1 MARPVTGL
9 VLAWGLRLILGATAC
24 GSSGQPAARPTA
36 AASKPAA
43 TRAAAK
49 PAAASAT
56 SPAAARPAGQ
66 VPTDPRPTPVEELY
80 KGCPA
85 EGDGTDPALNRLKN
99 RVDDAPGSR

>member
-1 MARPVTGL
+1 
-9 VLAWGLRLILGATAC
+9 
-24 GSSGQPAARPTA
+24 
-36 AASKPAA
+36 
-43 TRAAAK
+43 
-49 PAAASAT
+49 
-56 SPAAARPAGQ
+56 